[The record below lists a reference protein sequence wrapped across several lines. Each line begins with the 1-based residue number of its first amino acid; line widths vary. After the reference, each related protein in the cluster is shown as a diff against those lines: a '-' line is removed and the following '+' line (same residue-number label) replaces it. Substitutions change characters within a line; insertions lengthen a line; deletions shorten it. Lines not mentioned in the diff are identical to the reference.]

1 MATQSRLTTKEARKA
16 LTRPRKRS
24 NAQAL
29 RRLSELSSAPL
40 PAVEKEQRSAESLAP
55 PARFLFRAKTTSS
68 FRWVR
73 SSRFDRLG
81 QGKRFQGPFTWLDGH
96 PYNRTSR

>member
-29 RRLSELSSAPL
+29 LRLSELSSAPL
-40 PAVEKEQRSAESLAP
+40 PAVEKEQRLAESVAP
-55 PARFLFRAKTTSS
+55 QAGPAQFFFRAKTTSS

-81 QGKRFQGPFTWLDGH
+81 QGKDFHRPINMTGW
-96 PYNRTSR
+96 TSI